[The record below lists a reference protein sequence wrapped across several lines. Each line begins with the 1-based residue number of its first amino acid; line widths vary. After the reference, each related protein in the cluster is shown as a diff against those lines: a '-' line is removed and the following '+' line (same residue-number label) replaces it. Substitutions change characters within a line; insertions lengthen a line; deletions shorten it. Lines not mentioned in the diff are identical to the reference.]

1 MIRLREIVSRL
12 RGFILRR
19 GLDHQLDHEISE
31 HLDLLA
37 EDNIRRGMAPEEARN
52 AARRQF
58 GRMDTIKETYR
69 KRRGLPMLET
79 FLQDLNFGARTL
91 RKNPGFTAVALLTFA
106 LGIGATTLVFS
117 IFYAALLKPMPF
129 RDAKD
134 LVELNETRLARG
146 IDTAD
151 FSEANFWDIR
161 SQNHSF
167 SEVASYHYDE
177 ANMTGEGDPEKIH
190 MIHVTNAFF
199 RTLGVSP
206 ILGRDFSYEDDRQKL
221 TEIAILGNRF
231 WKERFGGNP
240 SILGKFLRL
249 DNQAYTVVGVLPP
262 GEPWIDE
269 QLYVPFSYRSNPGR
283 ASWEFSVIG
292 RLAPGASINSA
303 NADLESVASALDRAY
318 PADDKGIGFKITPSS
333 AWGASASAR
342 LALWVLLGAVTFLLA
357 IGCINIANL
366 LLARGMTRQREI
378 AMRRALGAS
387 RFRLVSLVLVESLM
401 LSGVGA
407 LLGLAIA
414 YGGLI
419 AIQALEVN
427 DVPGL
432 LDANLNLRVLGFSAL
447 IAIVTGLISGCAL
460 AIRAP
465 RVDVSAVF
473 RSGDHIA
480 GNRVQARLRAAL
492 VAGEIALSA
501 LLLVCS
507 GLLVRSLTNLINV
520 KSGFQ
525 TENRL
530 IFTANLPGSYYEKG
544 VGKQFLD
551 NLFTRLNSLP
561 GVISVGA
568 ISHRPVE
575 GGNPGMTIDS
585 SEAPSAGTQHKAP
598 WAGWRVVTPGYF
610 DAVGLP
616 LIRGRIFVESDK
628 QVWGIPG
635 QPIPARRVVIS
646 EKLASLIFPN
656 QDPIGRH
663 AELWKGQSNLDAEV
677 IGVVGDSHERGLSK
691 AAPRTVYLPYGPTAL
706 PGEIVLHTRGNPLSL
721 VPAVRSVVGGLDPNL
736 PVSDLQPLLQVV
748 EHSIAPQRFNTGL
761 LAVFS
766 SLALLLAAIGVY
778 GVISYTV
785 VQQTRE
791 WGVRLAL
798 GAEPRDLLSLVL
810 ARGLR
815 LAAIGLAI
823 GLALSLAGT
832 RLIGSLLFGVN
843 PMDPLTFVAA
853 ALVLATVA
861 LAACWIP
868 ARRAMRIDPAEALR
882 HE

>member
-1 MIRLREIVSRL
+1 
-12 RGFILRR
+12 
-19 GLDHQLDHEISE
+19 
-31 HLDLLA
+31 
-37 EDNIRRGMAPEEARN
+37 
-52 AARRQF
+52 
-58 GRMDTIKETYR
+58 
-69 KRRGLPMLET
+69 
-79 FLQDLNFGARTL
+79 
-91 RKNPGFTAVALLTFA
+91 
-106 LGIGATTLVFS
+106 
-117 IFYAALLKPMPF
+117 
-129 RDAKD
+129 
-134 LVELNETRLARG
+134 
-146 IDTAD
+146 
-151 FSEANFWDIR
+151 
-161 SQNHSF
+161 
-167 SEVASYHYDE
+167 
-177 ANMTGEGDPEKIH
+177 
-190 MIHVTNAFF
+190 
-199 RTLGVSP
+199 
-206 ILGRDFSYEDDRQKL
+206 
-221 TEIAILGNRF
+221 
-231 WKERFGGNP
+231 
-240 SILGKFLRL
+240 
-249 DNQAYTVVGVLPP
+249 
-262 GEPWIDE
+262 
-269 QLYVPFSYRSNPGR
+269 
-283 ASWEFSVIG
+283 
-292 RLAPGASINSA
+292 
-303 NADLESVASALDRAY
+303 
-318 PADDKGIGFKITPSS
+318 
-333 AWGASASAR
+333 
-342 LALWVLLGAVTFLLA
+342 
-357 IGCINIANL
+357 
-366 LLARGMTRQREI
+366 
-378 AMRRALGAS
+378 
-387 RFRLVSLVLVESLM
+387 
-401 LSGVGA
+401 
-407 LLGLAIA
+407 
-414 YGGLI
+414 
-419 AIQALEVN
+419 
-427 DVPGL
+427 
-432 LDANLNLRVLGFSAL
+432 
-447 IAIVTGLISGCAL
+447 
-460 AIRAP
+460 
-465 RVDVSAVF
+465 
-473 RSGDHIA
+473 
-480 GNRVQARLRAAL
+480 
-492 VAGEIALSA
+492 
-501 LLLVCS
+501 
-507 GLLVRSLTNLINV
+507 
-520 KSGFQ
+520 
-525 TENRL
+525 
-530 IFTANLPGSYYEKG
+530 
-544 VGKQFLD
+544 
-551 NLFTRLNSLP
+551 
-561 GVISVGA
+561 
-568 ISHRPVE
+568 
-575 GGNPGMTIDS
+575 MTIDS

-721 VPAVRSVVGGLDPNL
+721 VPAVRSVVAGLDPNL